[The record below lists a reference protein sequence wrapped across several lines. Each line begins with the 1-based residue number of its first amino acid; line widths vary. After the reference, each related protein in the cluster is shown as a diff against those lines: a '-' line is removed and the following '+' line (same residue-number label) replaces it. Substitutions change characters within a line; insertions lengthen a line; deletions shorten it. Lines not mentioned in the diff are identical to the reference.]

1 MIFNKIDNYNNEDF
15 IDKYSLG
22 EENEDNISL
31 VKWKNTWMNKTG
43 GKALFISA
51 TRKLNI
57 ENFKKKIYQIIKQ
70 VDMSHYPKNDYLYP
84 EYFSK

>member
-1 MIFNKIDNYNNEDF
+1 
-15 IDKYSLG
+15 
-22 EENEDNISL
+22 
-31 VKWKNTWMNKTG
+31 MNKTG

-57 ENFKKKIYQIIKQ
+57 ENFKKQIYQIIRE

-84 EYFSK
+84 EYFSKG